1 MVDREA
7 VPTASGS
14 GTPRAPAPEAA
25 PAASPAAPAAGAVP
39 LLDLAAQLAPLAAE
53 IHAAIDE
60 VMATQRFIMGPQ
72 VEGFEREL
80 AEYCRARFAY
90 GVSSGTD
97 ALLAALMALDV
108 KPGDEVITTP
118 YSFFATAGAI
128 ARLGATPVFVDID
141 ANSYNLDAALVERAV
156 SSRTRGIIPV
166 HLFGQ
171 MADMHPVLSLAEE
184 RGLWVVEDAA
194 QAIGAEQDGRRA
206 GTLGDV
212 GCFSFFPSKNL
223 GCLGDGGAVTAEDP
237 QLAAKLDIL
246 RNHGA
251 RPKYHHAIIGANFR
265 LDALQ
270 AAVLRVKL
278 PHLDSWTEARQ
289 ANATRYR
296 RLFTEAGLTASA
308 GGRGGAD
315 ASAGGR
321 GGADASA
328 GGGGGA
334 AALAAAPVVLP
345 RELPGRR
352 HIYNQFVLRVRD
364 RDGLLAHLRAGQVG
378 CEVYYPVPLHLQE
391 CFAYLGHKAGDLP
404 HAELAAEQTL
414 AVPIYPELSD
424 RQAERVVGLIADFY
438 KGAKT

>member
-1 MVDREA
+1 MRVRLKASLEVTFMAEKDLVSNVA
-7 VPTASGS
+7 DVAPVP
-14 GTPRAPAPEAA
+14 
-25 PAASPAAPAAGAVP
+25 VP
-39 LLDLAAQLAPLAAE
+39 LLDLAAHLAPLTDE

-72 VEGFEREL
+72 LEAFERDL
-80 AEYCRARFAY
+80 AAYCGARFAY

-97 ALLAALMALDV
+97 ALLAALMALGV

-128 ARLGATPVFVDID
+128 ARLQATPVFADID
-141 ANSYNLDAALVERAV
+141 PDSYNLDAALVEAAV
-156 SSRTRGIIPV
+156 TPRTVGAIPV

-171 MADMHPVLSLAEE
+171 MADMQPVLSLA
-184 RGLWVVEDAA
+184 RDRHLWVVEDAA
-194 QAIGAEQDGRRA
+194 QAIGSQLDGRRA

-223 GCLGDGGAVTAEDP
+223 GCLGDGGAVTADDP
-237 QLAAKLDIL
+237 DLAARLDIV

-251 RPKYHHAIIGANFR
+251 RPKYHHAMVGANFR

-278 PHLDSWTEARQ
+278 PHLDSWTLARQ
-289 ANATRYR
+289 ANAARYR
-296 RLFTEAGLTASA
+296 RLFIEAGLAA
-308 GGRGGAD
+308 GA
-315 ASAGGR
+315 
-321 GGADASA
+321 A
-328 GGGGGA
+328 GGGGTR
-334 AALAAAPVVLP
+334 ALEAAPVVLP
-345 RELPGRR
+345 REDPGRR

-364 RDGLLAHLRAGQVG
+364 RDRLLAHLKAGQVG

-391 CFAYLGHKAGDLP
+391 CFAYLGYKRGDLP
-404 HAELAAEQTL
+404 QAESASEQTL
-414 AVPIYPELSD
+414 AIPIYPELSD

-438 KGAKT
+438 QRGSR

>member
-1 MVDREA
+1 MTREIWFQLKVNLEVSRMVDKDA
-7 VPTASGS
+7 VPARTGS
-14 GTPRAPAPEAA
+14 APAPTPGL
-25 PAASPAAPAAGAVP
+25 PAAAVP
-39 LLDLAAQLAPLAAE
+39 LLDLEAHLAPLTAE

-60 VMATQRFIMGPQ
+60 VMATQCFIMGPQ
-72 VEGFEREL
+72 VETFEQEL

-141 ANSYNLDAALVERAV
+141 ADTYNLDAALVEQAV
-156 SSRTRGIIPV
+156 SPRTRGIIPV

-171 MADMHPVLSLAEE
+171 MADMYPVLSLAKE
-184 RGLWVVEDAA
+184 RGLWAVEDAA

-206 GTLGDV
+206 GILGDV

-223 GCLGDGGAVTAEDP
+223 GCLGDGGAVTAQDP
-237 QLAAKLDIL
+237 ELAAKLDIL

-296 RLFTEAGLTASA
+296 RLFTEAGLA
-308 GGRGGAD
+308 
-315 ASAGGR
+315 
-321 GGADASA
+321 ASA

-334 AALAAAPVVLP
+334 VALDAAPVVLP

-391 CFAYLGHKAGDLP
+391 CFAHLGYRPGDLP
-404 HAELAAEQTL
+404 HAERAAEQTL
-414 AVPIYPELSD
+414 AVPIYPELTD

-438 KGAKT
+438 KGATT

>member
-1 MVDREA
+1 MARRRPFHLKVNLEVPHMVDREE
-7 VPTASGS
+7 VPTASG
-14 GTPRAPAPEAA
+14 PAAPPSA
-25 PAASPAAPAAGAVP
+25 PAAAPWQPAAEVPPAVTGVP
-39 LLDLAAQLAPLAAE
+39 LLDLAAHLAPLAAE

-97 ALLAALMALDV
+97 ALLAALMALDL

-141 ANSYNLDAALVERAV
+141 ADSYNIDAALVERAV
-156 SSRTRGIIPV
+156 SPRTRGIMPV

-171 MADMHPVLSLAEE
+171 MADMHPVLSLAKE

-223 GCLGDGGAVTAEDP
+223 GCLGDGGAVTAQDP

-289 ANATRYR
+289 ANADRYR
-296 RLFTEAGLTASA
+296 RLFAEAGLA
-308 GGRGGAD
+308 
-315 ASAGGR
+315 
-321 GGADASA
+321 ASA
-328 GGGGGA
+328 GGGGGVD
-334 AALAAAPVVLP
+334 ALDAAPVVLP

-391 CFAYLGHKAGDLP
+391 CFAYLGHKPGDLP
-404 HAELAAEQTL
+404 RAELAAEQTL